1 MSFSESSVSTQPS
14 IDNQPN
20 REICHYSDLLRQSIR
35 DRFKSVT
42 ENRQG
47 KVNLFTTA
55 TTNLFQIFLEAL
67 PADFRQ
73 HHTCNSCRQFVDRFG
88 GIVTIDPD
96 GKTIPVMWNPE
107 LVPDVYAPAVTKL
120 SSVVAS
126 AAIDNVFLSDLRT
139 WGTPVTGNWEHIAIV
154 PSQDL
159 VFESTNFY
167 TIYQIVAQ
175 KQQDYQMLLRGL
187 ADFPLEVA
195 KQASSLLSNATLYRS
210 SACIGIAKWF
220 LDLHQQRQSARNSR
234 LRENLTWVAVANA
247 PSGFCHIRSGM
258 LGTLLEDI
266 QNGLTFEQ
274 IAQKFNAKM
283 NPLQYLRPQ
292 APPKAGNIAQ
302 AEKIIEQL
310 QTAGALDRRFAKLE
324 DLQALWVPHSATPK
338 VESKGIF
345 GHLQTA
351 TTKAQR
357 QIDMP
362 PIVMTWEKFARTILP
377 NAKSIEY
384 FVPTSKQPYMALVT
398 AQNPEA
404 PPIIQWD
411 TPEYRNP
418 VTWYFYANGSSPN
431 AWNLRSNAYCNV
443 TAIVLQPSLWNQP
456 EKFAHKGEKA
466 FLILQNV
473 KDKQYQKG
481 AGFFPESLKN
491 EYHSIRST
499 MEAYAKNA
507 VLKGKDEATAC
518 GIGLQKGGSWDS
530 ILLRVTT
537 RDNLQVKYQLDRWD

>member
-1 MSFSESSVSTQPS
+1 MYFSEFSVSTQPT
-14 IDNQPN
+14 IDKHPN

-35 DRFKSVT
+35 DRFITVT
-42 ENRQG
+42 SNRQG

-55 TTNLFQIFLEAL
+55 TTNLFQIFLQAL
-67 PADFRQ
+67 PPDYRQ
-73 HHTCNSCRQFVDRFG
+73 HHTCNSCRQFVDRYG

-107 LVPDVYAPAVTKL
+107 LVPEVYAPAISKL
-120 SSVVAS
+120 SSVVAG
-126 AAIDNVFLSDLRT
+126 AAIDNVFLSNLQT
-139 WGTPVTGNWEHIAIV
+139 WGTPVTGSWEHIAIV
-154 PSQDL
+154 PGEDL
-159 VFESTNFY
+159 VFESTSFY
-167 TIYQIVAQ
+167 SIYQIIAQ
-175 KQQDYQMLLRGL
+175 KQQDYQMLLRGF
-187 ADFPLEVA
+187 ADFPIAVA
-195 KQASSLLSNATLYRS
+195 TQAYSLLSNATLYRS
-210 SACIGIAKWF
+210 EACLGIAKWF
-220 LDLHQQRQSARNSR
+220 LDLQQQRQSARNSR
-234 LRENLTWVAVANA
+234 LRENLTWLAVANA
-247 PSGFCHIRSGM
+247 PPGFCHIRSGM

-266 QNGLTFEQ
+266 QNGLAFQQ
-274 IAQKFNAKM
+274 IADKFNAKM

-324 DLQALWVPHSATPK
+324 DLQALWMLHPTVPK
-338 VESKGIF
+338 VERKGIF
-345 GHLQTA
+345 SHLQTA
-351 TTKAQR
+351 TTKSQQ
-357 QIDMP
+357 QIDVP

-377 NAKSIEY
+377 TAKTIEY
-384 FVPTSKQPYMALVT
+384 FVPASHQSYMALVT

-431 AWNLRSNAYCNV
+431 AWNLRSNTYCAV

-456 EKFAHKGEKA
+456 EKFANKGEKA
-466 FLILQNV
+466 FLLLQNA

-481 AGFFPESLKN
+481 AGFFPESLKS

-499 MEAYAKNA
+499 MEAYAQNA
-507 VLKGKDEATAC
+507 VLAGKDEATAC

-537 RDNLQVKYQLDRWD
+537 GDNLQVKYQLDRWD

>member
-1 MSFSESSVSTQPS
+1 MSFSESSHSTQTT

-35 DRFKSVT
+35 EQFKTVT
-42 ENRQG
+42 GDRQG

-67 PADFRQ
+67 PSNYRQ
-73 HHTCNSCRQFVDRFG
+73 HHTCNSCRQFFDRYG
-88 GIVTIDPD
+88 GIVTLDPD
-96 GKTIPVMWNPE
+96 GKTIPVMWNSA
-107 LVPDVYAPAVTKL
+107 LVPEVYASAVGKL
-120 SSVVAS
+120 STVVAG
-126 AAIDNVFLSDLRT
+126 AAISNVFLDDRQI
-139 WGTPVTGNWEHIAIV
+139 WGTPVTGSWEHIAVV
-154 PSQDL
+154 PGQDAIFN
-159 VFESTNFY
+159 VPNFQ

-187 ADFPLEVA
+187 ADFPMEVA
-195 KQASSLLSNATLYRS
+195 TQAYSLLSNETLYRS
-210 SACIGIAKWF
+210 EACLGIAKWF
-220 LDLHQQRQSARNSR
+220 LALHQQRQSARNSR
-234 LRENLTWVAVANA
+234 LRENLTWLAVANA
-247 PSGFCHIRSGM
+247 PPGFCHIRSGM

-266 QNGLTFEQ
+266 QNGLAFEQ
-274 IAQKFNAKM
+274 IAAKFNTKM

-310 QTAGALDRRFAKLE
+310 QTAGALARRFAKLE
-324 DLQALWVPHSATPK
+324 DLQALWVPHPATPK
-338 VESKGIF
+338 VERKGIF

-351 TTKAQR
+351 TTKSQQ
-357 QIDMP
+357 QIDVP

-377 NAKSIEY
+377 TAKTIEY
-384 FVPTSKQPYMALVT
+384 FVPASQQAYMALVT

-431 AWNLRSNAYCNV
+431 AWNLRSNTYCTV
-443 TAIVLQPSLWNQP
+443 TAIVLQPSLWNHP
-456 EKFAHKGEKA
+456 EQFAHKGEKA
-466 FLILQNV
+466 FLILQNAQ
-473 KDKQYQKG
+473 DKQYQKG
-481 AGFFPESLKN
+481 AGFFPESLKS
-491 EYHSIRST
+491 EYHGIRST

-507 VLKGKDEATAC
+507 VLAGKDDATAC

-537 RDNLQVKYQLDRWD
+537 GDNLQVKYQLDRWD